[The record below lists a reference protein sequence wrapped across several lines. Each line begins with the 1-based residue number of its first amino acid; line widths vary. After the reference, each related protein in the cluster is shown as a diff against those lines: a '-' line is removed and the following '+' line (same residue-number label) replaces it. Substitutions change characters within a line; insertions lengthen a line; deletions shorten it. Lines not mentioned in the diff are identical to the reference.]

1 MKGYGKVTLSLLV
14 ASAVAVVLVRDA
26 LFSAIPILQQKV
38 NAQPSGGMVYVP
50 GVGWTG
56 GNGNEAPDQRSTFTY
71 GPTKESDT
79 SGLHTIVPA
88 LKSSPPS
95 NDASKK

>member
-1 MKGYGKVTLSLLV
+1 MKEYGKIKPSLLI
-14 ASAVAVVLVRDA
+14 ASMVAVVLAGAFV
-26 LFSAIPILQQKV
+26 SAIPILQQKV